1 MPCAKILEMK
11 NEDYERLRSSY
22 LKRKDLISA
31 RLREFKEVFEKG
43 DDNRI
48 FEELA
53 FCMLTSAVGPKMGQK
68 SIDAIKDVL
77 IEGSEEDIYEKLLN
91 VHKYP
96 EKASFVARARDY
108 LKNEF
113 DFKLKELVL
122 SFEDP
127 LERRDFF
134 ALNKNIKGIGFVQS
148 SHFLRNIGFSEYAI
162 LDKNIVLSLY
172 QFGVIDSPKP
182 PTTRKKYLEIES
194 KLKGFAKEL
203 GIGVDELD
211 LLLWSEKT
219 GHIPR

>member
-1 MPCAKILEMK
+1 MLKSFEMK
-11 NEDYERLRSSY
+11 NGDYERLRSSY

-53 FCMLTSAVGPKMGQK
+53 FCLLTSAVGPRMGQK
-68 SIDAIKDVL
+68 SIDAIRDVL
-77 IEGSEEDIYEKLLN
+77 IQGNEEDIYEKLLN

-96 EKASFVARARDY
+96 EKASFVVLARDY
-108 LKNEF
+108 LKKEF
-113 DFKLKELVL
+113 DFKLKDLIL
-122 SFEDP
+122 SIEDP

-134 ALNKNIKGIGFVQS
+134 ALNKNIKGIGLVQA
-148 SHFLRNIGFSEYAI
+148 SHFLRNIGFTGYAI

-182 PTTRKKYLEIES
+182 PTTRRKYLEIEG
-194 KLKGFAKEL
+194 KLKEFAKEL
-203 GIGVDELD
+203 EIGVDELD

>member
-1 MPCAKILEMK
+1 MLKSFEMK

-22 LKRKDLISA
+22 LRRKDLISV
-31 RLREFKEVFEKG
+31 RLREFKEVFQKG

-53 FCMLTSAVGPKMGQK
+53 FCMLTSAVGPRMGQK
-68 SIDAIKDVL
+68 SIDAIRDVL

-96 EKASFVARARDY
+96 EKASFVVWARDY

-113 DFKLKELVL
+113 DFKLKKLVL
-122 SFEDP
+122 SFNDS

-172 QFGVIDSPKP
+172 QFGVIDSPNP
-182 PTTRKKYLEIES
+182 PTTRRKYLEIEG
-194 KLKGFAKEL
+194 KLKEFAKEL
-203 GIGVDELD
+203 GMGVDELD

>member
-1 MPCAKILEMK
+1 MLKSFEMK

-22 LKRKDLISA
+22 LKRKDLINA

-77 IEGSEEDIYEKLLN
+77 IEGSEEDIYEKLMN

-96 EKASFVARARDY
+96 EKASFLVLARDY
-108 LKNEF
+108 LKREF
-113 DFKLKELVL
+113 DFKLKDLIL
-122 SFEDP
+122 SIEDP
-127 LERRDFF
+127 VERWDFF

-148 SHFLRNIGFSEYAI
+148 SHFLRNIGFSGYAI

-182 PTTRKKYLEIES
+182 PTTRKKYLEIEG
-194 KLKGFAKEL
+194 KLKEFAKEL